1 LPMSNLL
8 VKDNA
13 VEDRHHPVIPAKF
26 NCKKDMAQDV
36 CLLFSDIIKVNFTQ
50 GSTTKTL
57 EGRWCNTC
65 R

>member
-1 LPMSNLL
+1 MRNLI
-8 VKDNA
+8 VKDDS
-13 VEDRHHPVIPAKF
+13 VEDHNHLAIPAKF

-36 CLLFSDIIKVNFTQ
+36 RLLFSDRVKVKFTK

-57 EGRWCNTC
+57 EGRWCIIC